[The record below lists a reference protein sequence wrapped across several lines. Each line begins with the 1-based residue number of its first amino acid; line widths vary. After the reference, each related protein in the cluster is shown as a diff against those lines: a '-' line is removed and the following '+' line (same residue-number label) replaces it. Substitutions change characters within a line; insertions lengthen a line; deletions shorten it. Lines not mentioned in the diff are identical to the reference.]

1 MQQPDFSTL
10 LSKLSHLP
18 EGEISDV
25 REAFDFAVSAHA
37 HQTREDGSPYVLHVI
52 AVAETLAGWKA
63 DRDTVIAALLHD
75 VLEDTE
81 IRKDEITEKFG
92 RRVALLVESVTKF
105 TQADLSPDLPLDR
118 KVETL
123 RKLFDVMRYD
133 MRSILIKLADR
144 LHNVLT
150 IDALPTTDRRRRFA
164 LETLNIYHKIALHLG
179 MREVRHV
186 FAEHCVPDAYDDGIG
201 ALAERDRSY
210 EEASHLRGVIERDF
224 LHTQASTT
232 VLSVRI
238 EPRNLLTFYDRRKAR
253 GGVSVPLDAFIV
265 SISVATEDE
274 CYRMLRLLHTLY
286 RPVSGQFRDY
296 IAAPSDAGYQSLH
309 TIVTLADGR
318 AVEVRIRT
326 PEMHDQAMRGITL
339 WLFSGQRV
347 PPTFTWLK
355 RTESL
360 DLKTRESSSAFWE
373 ALQTDVLS
381 ETISVIVDKRRM
393 SIPKGS
399 TILDAGYAAYDDRAG
414 FVRSAT
420 IGGVQQALA
429 TILKEDQDVHLTF
442 DTKEQVGFEWLQMI
456 STQHA
461 RMHIVDVLKMTSKI
475 DKQTLGASLLQKE
488 LDHYSRGHLS
498 ELSKH
503 QCQQCAKHFRRETF
517 SDVLSMIGE
526 GVIRARDV
534 VFFLFPDQNLHFV
547 TGQKRGRYTFRLHI
561 VATEHTGQ
569 DVLSLLHGVIRTTD
583 VIVTK
588 SVIRSRTQR
597 GIVDIVLSGSAD
609 DRLQFADFIDLLE
622 RQEWASSVQT
632 MISRPQKFF
641 LVLSSFIALFVV
653 ALDIAFLP
661 SFQAFVDRQT
671 VLPSML
677 LQAVPLLPI
686 LVVNYIL
693 LHLLR
698 HYIVRM
704 RTERWF
710 LGMGLLLNVIG
721 LVLLIVRIFMVGI
734 EHGSLLPLIA
744 VFTISLLYMGYRF
757 FQADMLFAPT
767 VDADIQPEQVK
778 KSVRY
783 ITRDK
788 VIGYSIR
795 LCAVVV
801 WGLLPIYIRYTP
813 VLTVPPILR
822 LFLMGVG
829 VFVPFSMA
837 LIIRSLVTTRRFPSF
852 YLPYNPAFLIMVLG
866 QVVFAYLENVSL
878 LYTSGTNFLLFNN
891 FSPVLGLFLAVLFWR
906 QDVPYLR
913 KPQTMLWIFM
923 LAFLCALGSGL
934 LIYSNATDSSNTLH
948 PNIFIGDFL
957 ALLST
962 FFDVLGTVGQIQ
974 YIRHCSKAN
983 GLLLNIHLFF
993 YFLLVSLPILVIG
1006 TMIGFVTPFS
1016 YPLFLW
1022 ILGIGI
1028 GVIFGCGMLLN
1039 LEAFKRIDG
1048 YIAYMLFNLSV
1059 VVTFAFEAFIFHSVS
1074 LTLQLCIS
1082 ALLIIGASV
1091 AAEYL
1096 NSRAHLSQGGEY
1108 K

>member
-1 MQQPDFSTL
+1 MQQLDFHTL
-10 LSKLSHLP
+10 LVKLSHLS

-63 DRDTVIAALLHD
+63 DRDTVISALLHD
-75 VLEDTE
+75 VIEDTK
-81 IRKDEITEKFG
+81 IRKDEIAEKFG

-118 KVETL
+118 KIETL

-150 IDALPTTDRRRRFA
+150 IDALPTADRQRRFA
-164 LETLNIYHKIALHLG
+164 LETLSIYHKIALHLG
-179 MREVRHV
+179 MRDVRHV
-186 FAEHCVPDAYDDGIG
+186 FAEHCVPAAYDDGIG

-210 EEASHLRGVIERDF
+210 EDASHLRGVIERDF

-238 EPRNLLTFYDRRKAR
+238 EPRNLLTFYERRKAR

-309 TIVTLADGR
+309 TIVTLTDGR

-442 DTKEQVGFEWLQMI
+442 DSKEQVGFEWLQMI

-534 VFFLFPDQNLHFV
+534 VFFLFPDQESRFFS
-547 TGQKRGRYTFRLHI
+547 GRQRGRYSFRLHI
-561 VATEHTGQ
+561 VATEHAGQ

-583 VIVTK
+583 VVVAK
-588 SVIRSRTQR
+588 SVIRSRAQK
-597 GIVDIVLSGSAD
+597 GIVDIVLVGSAD
-609 DRLQFADFIDLLE
+609 DRLQFADFVDLLE
-622 RQEWASSVQT
+622 RQEWTSTVET

-641 LVLSSFIALFVV
+641 LVLSSFVALLVV
-653 ALDIAFLP
+653 ALDIAFIP

-671 VLPSML
+671 VLPSVL

-686 LVVNYIL
+686 LVVNYLL

-757 FQADMLFAPT
+757 FQADMLFSPT
-767 VDADIQPEQVK
+767 AVNGDVEPQQA

-783 ITRDK
+783 ITREK
-788 VIGYSIR
+788 VIGYAIR

-801 WGLLPIYIRYTP
+801 WGFIPIYIRYTP
-813 VLTVPPILR
+813 VATLPPLLR
-822 LFLMGVG
+822 LFLMGLG
-829 VFVPFSMA
+829 VFVPFTV
-837 LIIRSLVTTRRFPSF
+837 LHIVRSLLMSRRFPSF
-852 YLPYNPAFLIMVLG
+852 RLPYNWAFAFLVVG
-866 QVVFAYLENVSL
+866 QTAYAYFENVTL
-878 LYTSGTNFLLFNN
+878 LYTSGTNLLLFNN
-891 FSPVLGLFLAVLFWR
+891 FTPVIGLFIAVLFWR
-906 QDVPYLR
+906 RDIPYLR
-913 KPQTMLWIFM
+913 KSQTMLWVFL
-923 LAFLCALGSGL
+923 LAVLSGLGSAL
-934 LIYSNATDSSNTLH
+934 LIYAHSAHEVSNGN
-948 PNIFIGDFL
+948 L
-957 ALLST
+957 ALGDLFAVIST
-962 FFDVLGTVGQIQ
+962 FFDVMLTVGLIQ
-974 YIRHCSKAN
+974 YIRRLPRTD
-983 GLLLNIHLFF
+983 GVLLNIHLFF
-993 YFLLVSLPILVIG
+993 YFLIISAPILFVSDVIG
-1006 TMIGFVTPFS
+1006 FAPL
-1016 YPLFLW
+1016 PLFSFDLW
-1022 ILGIGI
+1022 IRGAGIGLLIGI
-1028 GVIFGCGMLLN
+1028 GLLLN
-1039 LEAFKRIDG
+1039 YEAFKRVDG
-1048 YIAYMLFNLSV
+1048 YIAYLLFNLSV
-1059 VVTFAFEAFIFHSVS
+1059 VVTFAFEALIFHSVS
-1074 LTLQLCIS
+1074 LTIQLLLS
-1082 ALLIIGASV
+1082 AGLILGAASF
-1091 AAEYL
+1091 AEYI
-1096 NSRAHLSQGGEY
+1096 NSRSQLASDAHTS
-1108 K
+1108 